1 MGDEKGIHIDARLQ
15 SSMPSGTPGVRE
27 LKFWENVHHP
37 QHVTCHVS
45 CVSCHI
51 SRVTSHMSCFLLLFF
66 LQIGE
71 AYWWR
76 VCYQPGLPR
85 LVLTQCYN
93 LHTSR
98 ELVSPVCGIF
108 LWGISNSHSLFFKK
122 SSPPPEPP
130 NPTPSELVHLLF
142 IFFLPSLIHR
152 KMDGKFNKQWWVSPK
167 SGLMN
172 QIKSIFKS
180 CIYKV
185 ANRMMIFFIYLKL
198 QIKQWTRPRQSV
210 PNSWS

>member
-1 MGDEKGIHIDARLQ
+1 MAQAWLASIFAQSLAWTILPLIKSIYIQTVSGAIDAQLVI
-15 SSMPSGTPGVRE
+15 SMPYQCPFQWEMKKASISMPGYNRRCPVAPLE
-27 LKFWENVHHP
+27 LGNWNFERMFTTHNMSQVMCHVSRVTYHVSR
-37 QHVTCHVS
+37 VTCHV
-45 CVSCHI
+45 
-51 SRVTSHMSCFLLLFF
+51 FLCF

-122 SSPPPEPP
+122 LSPPQNP
-130 NPTPSELVHLLF
+130 PTPPQVNLSTYCLY
-142 IFFLPSLIHR
+142 FFT
-152 KMDGKFNKQWWVSPK
+152 F
-167 SGLMN
+167 
-172 QIKSIFKS
+172 
-180 CIYKV
+180 
-185 ANRMMIFFIYLKL
+185 
-198 QIKQWTRPRQSV
+198 
-210 PNSWS
+210 PNS